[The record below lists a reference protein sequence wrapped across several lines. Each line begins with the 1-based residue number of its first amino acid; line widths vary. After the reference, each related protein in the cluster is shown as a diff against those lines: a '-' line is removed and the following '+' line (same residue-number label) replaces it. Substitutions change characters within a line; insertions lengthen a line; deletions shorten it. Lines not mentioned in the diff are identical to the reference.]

1 MTQLSIDDEMKL
13 AKKAHNEKMRKL
25 KQKRADEEKR
35 ITDRVLELLQGDE
48 HVAFYKQLYAQAF
61 QELQAQRLER
71 SRKAKESRDGG
82 SAASVAPVIEEALD
96 EAESQY

>member
-1 MTQLSIDDEMKL
+1 MSKLSIDEEMKL
-13 AKKAHNEKMRKL
+13 AKKAHSEKMRKL
-25 KQKRADEEKR
+25 KQKQADEEKR
-35 ITDRVLELLQGDE
+35 ITDRVLEILQGDE
-48 HVAFYKQLYAQAF
+48 YEALYKQLYKQSF

-82 SAASVAPVIEEALD
+82 SIASVIPIVEEALD